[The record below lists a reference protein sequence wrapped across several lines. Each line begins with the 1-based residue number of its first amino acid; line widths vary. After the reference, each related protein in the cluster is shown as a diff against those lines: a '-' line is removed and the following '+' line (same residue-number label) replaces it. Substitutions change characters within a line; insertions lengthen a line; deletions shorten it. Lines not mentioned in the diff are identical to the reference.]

1 MTTPTSSFM
10 QSNPMVVLVL
20 TTQSLNQTS
29 LTFAGTS
36 AAGHS
41 ATATV
46 LTTATTTATEKALN
60 KGSEEEESK
69 SSSSSSS
76 LSKDKFGAITSSS
89 SSIRPSTTKTSAA
102 HTVAAITG
110 AVHNDETK
118 STSTGT
124 IAATGNEKQEKEGK
138 PAGGTAVGQHAG
150 VWPPLPKGLHPTEI
164 LGHKD
169 VKKEE
174 KKEEKMEGKEQKI
187 EVTAAAA
194 GKKDVSES
202 KDESK
207 SVPGLSVG
215 SSGVHIGAGVRSS
228 SSFVANAIAAV
239 NDHKSFVDKDGEKDR
254 GEKGREEKHH
264 FKNEKEKQPLPHPI
278 SPSKKTLA
286 TDDNIPTADEPTIER
301 LSDPSSTGA
310 HPSMQLT

>member
-1 MTTPTSSFM
+1 M
-10 QSNPMVVLVL
+10 
-20 TTQSLNQTS
+20 
-29 LTFAGTS
+29 
-36 AAGHS
+36 
-41 ATATV
+41 
-46 LTTATTTATEKALN
+46 TTATTTATATEKALN

-89 SSIRPSTTKTSAA
+89 SSIRPSTTKTTAA

-124 IAATGNEKQEKEGK
+124 TAATGNEKQEKEGK
-138 PAGGTAVGQHAG
+138 PAGGTVVGKHAG

-164 LGHKD
+164 LGHKE

-187 EVTAAAA
+187 EVTAAA

-207 SVPGLSVG
+207 SVPGLPVG
-215 SSGVHIGAGVRSS
+215 SSGVHTGAGVRSS

-239 NDHKSFVDKDGEKDR
+239 NDHKSFVDKDGEKVR

-264 FKNEKEKQPLPHPI
+264 KNEKETKPLPHPI

-310 HPSMQLT
+310 HPSMHLT